1 MNTQTVTIIKEIAQP
16 PISSV
21 YLSDSQVAKR
31 YGVSRQTVWRW
42 ANSDNTLPKPIKLS
56 PGCTRWNLRDLENW
70 EAAK

>member
-16 PISSV
+16 PIPSI
-21 YLSDSQVAKR
+21 YLSDAQVAKR

-42 ANSDNTLPKPIKLS
+42 AGSDKTFPKPIKLS
-56 PGCTRWNLRDLENW
+56 PGCTRFSLASIEAW